1 MRRRS
6 NWGRTPVYRTPE
18 ERATMEIAIPEETT
32 VKPMTQGPNGSKVT
46 IGDIF
51 KHRHEAALT
60 AKMMRRTKN
69 DREFPFQQILDKLL
83 IDQARP
89 RAEYGWGPDIRHRP
103 RAKYGGGPDIRQGW
117 TITLE
122 EFMDLTPF
130 YKAFFHGCT
139 RGSMR
144 LLLLQSRRDM
154 VQLQTK
160 DPKTFQR
167 KKTRDDRNSSG
178 EGRNESIAG
187 ASLGRLSPLDK
198 AAYSEFFSTL
208 ALRRLGCIVNA
219 AVNLYINTERAY
231 RGYYFIPEIKP
242 NRIDILFHFS
252 GTNDERQKVVVT
264 KANCKEVLSDA
275 GVIFSNNLEYTPKA
289 CNGHTRSK
297 LARLAVTE
305 YNQSTRKGGR

>member
-6 NWGRTPVYRTPE
+6 NWGRPPVYRTPE
-18 ERATMEIAIPEETT
+18 ERAAMEIAIPEEAT
-32 VKPMTQGPNGSKVT
+32 VKPMTQGANGSKVT

-83 IDQARP
+83 IDQTKP
-89 RAEYGWGPDIRHRP
+89 RSRYSRGT
-103 RAKYGGGPDIRQGW
+103 DIRQGW
-117 TITLE
+117 KITLE

-139 RGSMR
+139 RDSMR

-154 VQLQTK
+154 VQLQTT
-160 DPKTFQR
+160 DPKAFHR
-167 KKTRDDRNSSG
+167 KEVKDNRNRQG
-178 EGRNESIAG
+178 EGRNTNIAG
-187 ASLGRLSPLDK
+187 PSPERLSPLDETN
-198 AAYSEFFSTL
+198 YSEFFSTL
-208 ALRRLGCIVNA
+208 ALRRLGCIANA
-219 AVNLYINTERAY
+219 AVSLYINTERAY
-231 RGYYFIPEIKP
+231 HGHFFTPELKP

-252 GTNDERQKVVVT
+252 GTGDERQKVVVD
-264 KANCKEVLSDA
+264 KANCKEALSDA
-275 GVIFSNNLEYTPKA
+275 GVIFSNNLKYTPKA

-297 LARLAVTE
+297 LARLAVSE
-305 YNQSTRKGGR
+305 YNQSTTKKGGR

>member
-6 NWGRTPVYRTPE
+6 NWGRPPVYRTPE
-18 ERATMEIAIPEETT
+18 ERAATEIAIPEEAT

-83 IDQARP
+83 KDQSKP
-89 RAEYGWGPDIRHRP
+89 REQYGRVGM
-103 RAKYGGGPDIRQGW
+103 DIRQGW

-139 RGSMR
+139 RDSMR

-154 VQLQTK
+154 VQLHTK
-160 DPKTFQR
+160 DPKAFHR
-167 KKTRDDRNSSG
+167 KTVRNDINLYG
-178 EGRNESIAG
+178 KGRNESIAG
-187 ASLGRLSPLDK
+187 ASPERLSPLDK
-198 AAYSEFFSTL
+198 KTYSDFFSSL

-219 AVNLYINTERAY
+219 AVNFYINTERAY
-231 RGYYFIPEIKP
+231 HGYFFIPEVKP
-242 NRIDILFHFS
+242 NRIDILFSFS

-264 KANCKEVLSDA
+264 KANCKKVLSGA
-275 GVIFSNNLEYTPKA
+275 GVIFSNNLEYTPMA
-289 CNGHTRSK
+289 CNGHNRSK
-297 LARLAVTE
+297 LARLAVSE
-305 YNQSTRKGGR
+305 YNQLTAKKGGR